1 MPWFTQQKG
10 MNMTTN
16 SNPILNALIT
26 RNGRVEAGTFSIV
39 QIATGVFMF
48 TSKNFKLPAL
58 ILLQTGFAGGYY
70 AYRQTKESFQWG
82 GYLSQTAESI
92 IMGGIGS
99 TFGSLFQGGNAFVKI
114 CTNVASGFF
123 GGAAAETCHQ
133 LYEHGHLKDK
143 NVVFNRAC
151 SGGIGGLASSVTSTG
166 FDQFATE
173 MSTATKVAFE
183 AAKGSASSATSKMAR
198 NWHDGREVL
207 SDVLEVA
214 LIGGGMSGVIATF
227 QEWQLS
233 KELSKIK
240 EQKMQ
245 VEKALKSAEENKA
258 KQEANLKRL
267 EQMNEKQNEILA
279 AKEEVAEATKQLA
292 KTEAQSKQMLQSYEF
307 AKKSVSKEVKSNLA
321 RGNRAIINHK
331 NTQDA
336 HLISEALLN
345 GQKVIWVTNDP
356 YRPYIH
362 RSSNPFRLHYQ
373 RTERYVLE
381 IQKEIAQLE
390 QSIAQNQAV
399 LTELM
404 QCKPGETCIS
414 TYTPAQVETLQA
426 ETAKL
431 QKQLDTE
438 TLKVKELDLLT
449 QSQRFSKYASLDF
462 QGTRIESLKD
472 VIQAS
477 AITYVDCD
485 GVELIKHV
493 VLVHAVDQYSVK
505 YHLGF
510 EAIDLDNQD
519 VILRFLSDRIFTAD
533 GIFGQHLELD
543 KRGFGD
549 FEHRPH
555 THWAWNQ
562 LVQPNS
568 GAVFKEGWDGAK
580 MAVLEPLAE
589 LENTP
594 SNRPFAVAPYDT
606 FVLKPFRLSKKSII
620 LVPKHHVEY
629 IRTKITD
636 FQGQVV
642 GYDSSKNL
650 RTAILE
656 TLSTH
661 YPETWHV
668 CNPEGELLGGKAH
681 YTIPGYE
688 TKTCLKTHDGKIIVL
703 LHGEGK
709 NRTDQSSQAMQD
721 FRASKRFIGLH
732 VNSTTY
738 WLEDK
743 PYFQLLKKVLTDQ
756 ASIKKETLFAGHPKN
771 KVDAQ
776 TVGVLFA
783 FKFYR
788 QLLGESI
795 PQTGCYEV
803 ANYALKE
810 AIFAD
815 IMSLF
820 FQMNPE
826 KDFTLTNLD
835 LQMIVSPIFSS
846 CKRLF
851 LQMEHYA
858 NSDQKK
864 AQEVYGEYCDL
875 LKESLRL
882 IEQAQE
888 ETKNSLP
895 AHSKQTK
902 VDFAQ
907 ADAIWD
913 AVTLPEEIACDLG
926 KNWPLPSAL
935 QAYVSKV
942 FQLLPKEAEGLNACY
957 QQLCHEKSTTVGPKE
972 QYRLNVL
979 CSATAYATQ
988 EQIYLKIL
996 DQNIVSPLAT
1006 LFATHEEWLKVRH
1019 LETADFTKKIG
1030 DCLFDNIIAQ
1040 VPELSSKTAQE
1051 LRAMLVKFMADHAD
1065 EYQTKP
1071 DFSKDNFLEVG
1082 DGAEAL
1088 YFTDWKSYLEV
1099 LGKPQVWATELEIQA
1114 VSVLL
1119 QRPIVLV
1126 SAGGVPKIYHEQS
1139 PNVPIFLN
1147 HKNWNHY
1154 ESCRPL
1160 SPHTAQEIYQMIK
1173 QEPHY

>member
-16 SNPILNALIT
+16 
-26 RNGRVEAGTFSIV
+26 NGRTGAIVAGTVSTA
-39 QIATGVFMF
+39 QIGLGLLMSTTEKWKIPGWLLINSGFGGAVSAFQQ
-48 TSKNFKLPAL
+48 KNFEWLTYTMQT
-58 ILLQTGFAGGYY
+58 LQGGFAGILTSAFGHYFPSPGTMTKISSGFINGVLSTTVSEASQQLVTY
-70 AYRQTKESFQWG
+70 KAIVNPTLIAYRAVGGGLGGTITSATATGFNLFSPATGTWLKIPFESVK
-82 GYLSQTAESI
+82 S
-92 IMGGIGS
+92 
-99 TFGSLFQGGNAFVKI
+99 AFSAMAGKVV
-114 CTNVASGFF
+114 TN
-123 GGAAAETCHQ
+123 
-133 LYEHGHLKDK
+133 LYEKKKPLTDVMEVGAL
-143 NVVFNRAC
+143 
-151 SGGIGGLASSVTSTG
+151 
-166 FDQFATE
+166 
-173 MSTATKVAFE
+173 
-183 AAKGSASSATSKMAR
+183 SATFS
-198 NWHDGREVL
+198 G
-207 SDVLEVA
+207 
-214 LIGGGMSGVIATF
+214 LIASVE
-227 QEWQLS
+227 EWKLS
-233 KELSKIK
+233 KEMSKIQ
-240 EQKMQ
+240 EQKAQ
-245 VEKALKSAEENKA
+245 AEKALKSAQENKA
-258 KQEANLKRL
+258 KHEANLKRL
-267 EQMNEKQNEILA
+267 EQMNEKQCEILA
-279 AKEEVAEATKQLA
+279 AKKEVAEATKQLA

-362 RSSNPFRLHYQ
+362 RSSNPFRRHYESTQ
-373 RTERYVLE
+373 RYVQE
-381 IQKEIAQLE
+381 IQQEIVKIE
-390 QSIAQNQAV
+390 QSIAQNQAA
-399 LTELM
+399 LTVLM
-404 QCKPGETCIS
+404 QCKPGEPCIS
-414 TYTPAQVETLQA
+414 TYSPAQVETLQA

-431 QKQLDTE
+431 QKQLETE
-438 TLKVKELDLLT
+438 SLKIKELDLLAR
-449 QSQRFSKYASLDF
+449 SQRLSKCASLDF
-462 QGTRIESLKD
+462 QGVRIERLIEVFQKP
-472 VIQAS
+472 
-477 AITYVDCD
+477 AISYVDCD
-485 GVELIKHV
+485 MHELIKHII
-493 VLVHAVDQYSVK
+493 LVHAVCGDTIERFP
-505 YHLGF
+505 GF
-510 EAIDLDNQD
+510 LSLNLNDASEIA
-519 VILRFLSDRIFTAD
+519 RFLVERLFAPD
-533 GIFGQHLELD
+533 GTFGLHLQME
-543 KRGFGD
+543 KRAFSGEFV
-549 FEHRPH
+549 FRPQI
-555 THWAWNQ
+555 HWAWNQ
-562 LVQPNS
+562 LVQANS
-568 GAVFKEGWDGAK
+568 GAFNKEGWERPS
-580 MAVLEPLAE
+580 VIILEPLSVF
-589 LENTP
+589 ENSTSHQP
-594 SNRPFAVAPYDT
+594 YAVSPYDT
-606 FVLKPFRLSKKSII
+606 QIFGSIRLSKESTI
-620 LVPKHHVEY
+620 LVPTNLVNEF
-629 IRTKITD
+629 RGLLTD
-636 FQGQVV
+636 YQGQII
-642 GYDSSKNL
+642 GYEPSKNS
-650 RTAILE
+650 RIAVME
-656 TLSTH
+656 TLSKH
-661 YPETWHV
+661 YPQTWHV

-681 YTIPGYE
+681 YTVEGFE

-703 LHGEGK
+703 LHKEGIK
-709 NRTDQSSQAMQD
+709 QHEQTSQAMQ
-721 FRASKRFIGLH
+721 AYHKAKRFIGLH
-732 VNSTTY
+732 LHSTTY
-738 WLEDK
+738 WLEKK
-743 PYFQLLKKVLTDQ
+743 PYFQVLKQVLADKESLKKE
-756 ASIKKETLFAGHPKN
+756 ALFAGHPKN
-771 KVDAQ
+771 HIDAEA
-776 TVGVLFA
+776 VGVLSAFA
-783 FKFYR
+783 FYR
-788 QLLGESI
+788 RLLEEST

-835 LQMIVSPIFSS
+835 LQMIVSPVFSS

-875 LKESLRL
+875 LKGSLRL

-1114 VSVLL
+1114 VSMLL